1 MTERRGMEP
10 ADRAPE
16 ETGGDRL
23 GLYRGAEG
31 LITGTVVCAAAIA
44 YGAAKSDTTG
54 TLCVVILGT
63 VTVYWLAHLHAETLG
78 SALTHRHHPMLA
90 LRHALAATWP
100 IAGVSVLP
108 VGILLLAELLGAE
121 LRTAA
126 WVALIATIGL
136 LTAYSYMAGA
146 RSGLDARGRVVSAAA
161 GAGLGILVALLK
173 IALH

>member
-1 MTERRGMEP
+1 MNERPGMEP
-10 ADRAPE
+10 ADRTPE

-31 LITGTVVCAAAIA
+31 LITGTVVCTAAIA
-44 YGAAKSDTTG
+44 YGAAKSETTG
-54 TLCVVILGT
+54 TLCMVILGT

-126 WVALIATIGL
+126 WIALIASIGL
-136 LTAYSYMAGA
+136 LTAYSYLAGA
-146 RSGLDARGRVVSAAA
+146 RSGLNPRGRVVSAAA